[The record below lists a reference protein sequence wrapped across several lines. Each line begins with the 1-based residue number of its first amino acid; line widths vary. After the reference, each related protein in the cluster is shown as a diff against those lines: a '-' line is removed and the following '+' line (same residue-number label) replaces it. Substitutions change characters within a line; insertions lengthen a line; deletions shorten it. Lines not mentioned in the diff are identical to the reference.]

1 MRERVDFVLVRPQHP
16 GNIGAA
22 ARALKTMG
30 FSRLVLVAPLADP
43 SDPVAIAR
51 ASGAADLLAQAR
63 VVDTLQAALSDTVFA
78 AAFTAR
84 SREYVAE
91 FRTPEQVAKEVR
103 AHLAADAAACVALV
117 FGNESHGLR
126 NDEVWQCSVPV
137 AIPANPEYSSLN
149 LAAAVQ
155 VAAYVLAQT
164 LSDASDA
171 QTLPHAVV
179 PDPDTAPCTLAE
191 IEGVVAHFLAVAAAV
206 DFYDPKTPKR
216 LEARLRRWLQRSR
229 LERAEANILR
239 GFLKACARK
248 LKENPTV

>member
-1 MRERVDFVLVRPQHP
+1 MRDRVDFVLVRPQHP

-43 SDPVAIAR
+43 CDPTAIAR
-51 ASGAADLLAQAR
+51 ASGATDLLAQAR
-63 VVDTLQAALSDTVFA
+63 VVDTLDAALADTVFA

-84 SREYVAE
+84 SREYVVD
-91 FRTPEQVAKEVR
+91 FRTPETLSQEVR
-103 AHLAADAAACVALV
+103 ALLEDNPAVRVALV
-117 FGNESHGLR
+117 FGNEAHGLR
-126 NDEVWQCSVPV
+126 NDEVWRCSVPV

-155 VAAYVLAQT
+155 IAAYVLAQR
-164 LSDASDA
+164 LSDADGARS
-171 QTLPHAVV
+171 LPVAVV
-179 PDPDTAPCTLAE
+179 PDPDTVPCTLAE
-191 IEGVVAHFLAVAAAV
+191 IEGVVDHFLEVAAAI

-239 GFLKACARK
+239 GFLKACARR
-248 LKENPTV
+248 LNENQTV